1 MGTKVKSFIA
11 VFFYH
16 FSCLGITKVPIGSYF
31 VIGYSQVARPYK
43 YEIPVVVFFI
53 DEYDS
58 SDPILHTF
66 YGYPS
71 GTLEQF
77 LEFHP

>member
-1 MGTKVKSFIA
+1 MHKKTKVLLL
-11 VFFYH
+11 FFTN

-31 VIGYSQVARPYK
+31 VIGYSQVARPYR

-53 DEYDS
+53 DEFGS

-77 LEFHP
+77 LEFHT